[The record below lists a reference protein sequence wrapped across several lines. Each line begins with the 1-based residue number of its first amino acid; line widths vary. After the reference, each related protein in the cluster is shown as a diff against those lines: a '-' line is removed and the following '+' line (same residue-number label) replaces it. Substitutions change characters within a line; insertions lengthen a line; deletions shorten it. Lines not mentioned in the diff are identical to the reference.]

1 MLAFCARAGV
11 NTLDSTAMETRRMIS
26 FRDHPVR
33 HVFYCVNSVKFPSF
47 AKTAKDGAPP
57 DLLVPEKSKSG
68 PPAQGGEAAK
78 RVPIMRLRRMKQG
91 LRLLLQLI

>member
-1 MLAFCARAGV
+1 
-11 NTLDSTAMETRRMIS
+11 MIS

-68 PPAQGGEAAK
+68 PPA
-78 RVPIMRLRRMKQG
+78 
-91 LRLLLQLI
+91 

>member
-1 MLAFCARAGV
+1 
-11 NTLDSTAMETRRMIS
+11 MIS

-33 HVFYCVNSVKFPSF
+33 YVFYCVNSVKFPSF

-68 PPAQGGEAAK
+68 PPAIAVESWEQGVRHPAK
-78 RVPIMRLRRMKQG
+78 PP
-91 LRLLLQLI
+91 